1 MGKCGRV
8 CIGQRLPFSLVSDPV
23 SVWRF
28 IQPPPFPLTQTSF
41 EALFD
46 DHSKKSPLSEMC
58 FCLLKNRR
66 ETIFSKTIFEIQIIP
81 SFLFKEKDVQ

>member
-1 MGKCGRV
+1 MWQSLHWTKITIFSGFGSGFCLE
-8 CIGQRLPFSLVSDPV
+8 IYPTAPPFHSLRLP
-23 SVWRF
+23 
-28 IQPPPFPLTQTSF
+28 F

-46 DHSKKSPLSEMC
+46 DHRKKSPLSEMC

>member
-1 MGKCGRV
+1 MAESALDKDYHFLWFR
-8 CIGQRLPFSLVSDPV
+8 I
-23 SVWRF
+23 RF
-28 IQPPPFPLTQTSF
+28 LFGDLSNRPPFPLTQTSF

-46 DHSKKSPLSEMC
+46 DHRKKSPLSEMC

>member
-1 MGKCGRV
+1 MAESALDKDYHFLWFQSGFCLDLSNR
-8 CIGQRLPFSLVSDPV
+8 
-23 SVWRF
+23 
-28 IQPPPFPLTQTSF
+28 PPFPLTQTSF

-46 DHSKKSPLSEMC
+46 DHSKKSPLSEMF

-66 ETIFSKTIFEIQIIP
+66 ETIFSKTIFEIQIIL